1 MNDALAAAEYAN
13 LGRAPP
19 EHKIRACDWA
29 RLDAIGVPRS
39 LRVRV
44 KFDLG
49 WENGHVTR
57 LDGDSFYVRENH

>member
-1 MNDALAAAEYAN
+1 MKLGTSHVYSSQQAA
-13 LGRAPP
+13 
-19 EHKIRACDWA
+19 
-29 RLDAIGVPRS
+29 RS